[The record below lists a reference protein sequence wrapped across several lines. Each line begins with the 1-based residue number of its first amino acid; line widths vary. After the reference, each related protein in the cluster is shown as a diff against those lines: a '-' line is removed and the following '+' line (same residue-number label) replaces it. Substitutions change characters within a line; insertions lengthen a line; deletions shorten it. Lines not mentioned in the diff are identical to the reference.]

1 MGETLALA
9 FNEIAENNE
18 LHGVKI
24 RIKARQKEVISELN
38 TLTLSSKTKLD
49 GNVNLISTD
58 EMSKLALQM
67 PTQEL
72 QRRYADAMNVKI
84 NVETDIPLIL
94 QSDKGVYIG
103 TSEVKDRKIPIYIPY
118 KNPDDF
124 YRGYAFIGAQGMG
137 KDNAIQNF
145 VVEGALKHGIS
156 FIIPDAICEE
166 GDRGM
171 ADGIRNALPPDKI
184 IDLDLSD
191 GEYII
196 PLDLTEII
204 TKLGR
209 NGASRFADEVIDFF
223 GDMSDK
229 TQSKRILKT
238 AAKASGGS
246 LYNIKRIIEDEE
258 FRFEM
263 IARLQDEGNFRLS
276 DELLSWGTNEK
287 LGSKA
292 DPVLN
297 RLDDFFG
304 NDTLYDIFAQ
314 PPMPELDF
322 AKWMAEGK
330 VVIVRIP
337 NRKFGELATRT
348 LVHWLA
354 LKTFMT
360 RLLMTKE
367 QQSNGCFIV
376 FNEPEQYQTKG
387 LTKLMGRIGTE
398 GRKERFGSL
407 FAFHHWG
414 KLDAELQNNLIS
426 GGINLFLF
434 ANDHRPTFEA
444 SKERLA
450 PTFTIEDAMQ
460 IPKWHAINIL
470 RIKGAPAHAF
480 LVQMAPP
487 CPKPYDNSFLT
498 KRHARMYGRHWQELQ
513 NAL

>member
-1 MGETLALA
+1 
-9 FNEIAENNE
+9 
-18 LHGVKI
+18 
-24 RIKARQKEVISELN
+24 
-38 TLTLSSKTKLD
+38 
-49 GNVNLISTD
+49 
-58 EMSKLALQM
+58 M

-263 IARLQDEGNFRLS
+263 IARL
-276 DELLSWGTNEK
+276 
-287 LGSKA
+287 
-292 DPVLN
+292 
-297 RLDDFFG
+297 
-304 NDTLYDIFAQ
+304 
-314 PPMPELDF
+314 
-322 AKWMAEGK
+322 
-330 VVIVRIP
+330 
-337 NRKFGELATRT
+337 
-348 LVHWLA
+348 
-354 LKTFMT
+354 
-360 RLLMTKE
+360 
-367 QQSNGCFIV
+367 
-376 FNEPEQYQTKG
+376 
-387 LTKLMGRIGTE
+387 
-398 GRKERFGSL
+398 
-407 FAFHHWG
+407 
-414 KLDAELQNNLIS
+414 
-426 GGINLFLF
+426 
-434 ANDHRPTFEA
+434 
-444 SKERLA
+444 
-450 PTFTIEDAMQ
+450 
-460 IPKWHAINIL
+460 
-470 RIKGAPAHAF
+470 
-480 LVQMAPP
+480 
-487 CPKPYDNSFLT
+487 
-498 KRHARMYGRHWQELQ
+498 
-513 NAL
+513 